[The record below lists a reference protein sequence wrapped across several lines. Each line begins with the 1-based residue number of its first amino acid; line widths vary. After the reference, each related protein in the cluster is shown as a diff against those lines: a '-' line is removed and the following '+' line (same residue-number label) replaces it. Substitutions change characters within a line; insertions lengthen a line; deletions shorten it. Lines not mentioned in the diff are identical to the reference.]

1 MNAFRRA
8 RENDMLRHA
17 TTELLA
23 LLLTACCSAAPAAQ
37 LIVYRELVKGE
48 PQGVAR
54 VFDAPPLLLVRA
66 TFDQPLP
73 NSLIA
78 LKLVRNTTS
87 VLNSPFDLKG
97 DTRRFDLRLRTPDG
111 KPFGPGVYK
120 FTISQGGKVVAET
133 AFLVGKLLPPPP
145 PRVYY
150 GPPLPEGADPFAA
163 AGPPPTPKP
172 LVVFRQAGG
181 SQTPA
186 VREQFAPTDQI
197 YARLTLAAPLA
208 AGRGHLKLVHD
219 GKIVSE
225 GDLELKGKTVFDIRL
240 ITEVGFAPGKYA
252 LTITD
257 GDRVLGETSF
267 TVVTPAN

>member
-1 MNAFRRA
+1 
-8 RENDMLRHA
+8 MLRHA
-17 TTELLA
+17 TTKLLA

-37 LIVYRELVKGE
+37 LIVHRELVKGQ

-111 KPFGPGVYK
+111 KPFQPGVYK

-133 AFLVGKLLPPPP
+133 AFLVGKILPPPP

-163 AGPPPTPKP
+163 AGTPPKLEP
-172 LVVFRQAGG
+172 LVVFRKAGD
-181 SQTPA
+181 SQTPE
-186 VREQFAPTDQI
+186 VKEQFAPTDQI
-197 YARLTLAAPLA
+197 YVRLTLGAPLT
-208 AGRGHLKLVHD
+208 AGRGHLKLVRD
-219 GKIVSE
+219 GQVMSE
-225 GDLELKGKTVFDIRL
+225 GDLELKSKTVFDLRL
-240 ITEVGFAPGKYA
+240 VTEVGFPPGKYA
-252 LTITD
+252 LTITT
-257 GDRVLGETSF
+257 GDRILGEASF
-267 TVVTPAN
+267 VVVAPAP